1 MFADSSQLNN
11 QQQFAIAGPS
21 KESGESGN
29 VVGAGEHVAGAHET
43 FIQVEQLQKGMC
55 GISRPHFFRGV
66 ATVSARSSCLHLLYC
81 TGFACHQQS
90 LEGRCVVCW
99 AGFLLSHGNSQRKTP
114 SREQTT
120 LKNASSPQN
129 LWLCPKQ
136 PSTSSWR
143 MQLVRPASKHQFVLD
158 ALHNEASCQ
167 VPFCHHV

>member
-90 LEGRCVVCW
+90 LEGRCVALGLAFCCLT
-99 AGFLLSHGNSQRKTP
+99 ATPKERRPQENRPP
-114 SREQTT
+114 SRMRAA
-120 LKNASSPQN
+120 LKTCGCVQSSP
-129 LWLCPKQ
+129 
-136 PSTSSWR
+136 
-143 MQLVRPASKHQFVLD
+143 
-158 ALHNEASCQ
+158 
-167 VPFCHHV
+167 